1 VVVYAP
7 TTVARAASSNAIAT
21 AAATAV
27 NGSSGAVLLGER
39 AGAGPLPNGPLPEPP
54 LPDLLP

>member
-7 TTVARAASSNAIAT
+7 TTGPHAASPALLG
-21 AAATAV
+21 AAATAA
-27 NGSSGAVLLGER
+27 NAPP
-39 AGAGPLPNGPLPEPP
+39 AGAGGLERPDALPAPNGPLPEPP